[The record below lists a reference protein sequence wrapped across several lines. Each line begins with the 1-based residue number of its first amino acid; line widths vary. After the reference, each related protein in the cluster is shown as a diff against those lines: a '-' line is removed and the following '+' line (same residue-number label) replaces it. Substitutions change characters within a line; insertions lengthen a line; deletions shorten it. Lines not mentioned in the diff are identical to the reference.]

1 MRVGL
6 ALEVGPLSATMMN
19 DGGRGYAR
27 DERESRGCQH
37 VSPRAAVRGECVPE
51 AEPEKT
57 LRFSASSE
65 TTKTNTP

>member
-27 DERESRGCQH
+27 DERGSRGCQH

-51 AEPEKT
+51 PEPK
-57 LRFSASSE
+57 
-65 TTKTNTP
+65 